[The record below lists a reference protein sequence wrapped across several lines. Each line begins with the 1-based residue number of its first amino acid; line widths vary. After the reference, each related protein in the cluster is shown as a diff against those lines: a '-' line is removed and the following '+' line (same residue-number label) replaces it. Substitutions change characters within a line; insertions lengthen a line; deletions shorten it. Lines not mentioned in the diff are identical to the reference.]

1 MSDIFQLFKIL
12 RKKKS
17 ENTDLK
23 KIKLSMEDIVAEVIE
38 AIKLGLRT
46 NLH

>member
-12 RKKKS
+12 RKRKS
-17 ENTDLK
+17 ENTDSK
-23 KIKLSMEDIVAEVIE
+23 KSKPSMKDIVAEVIE